1 MLVLS
6 FYGVIELS
14 VALNCL
20 TIRTF
25 WSSPSIYS
33 LAVMSILFIA
43 DEGLP
48 DRSVQIVR
56 QFNVMLSS
64 ITP

>member
-1 MLVLS
+1 MFVLS

-25 WSSPSIYS
+25 WSSLSIY
-33 LAVMSILFIA
+33 LPAVMCILFIA
-43 DEGLP
+43 DVGLP
-48 DRSVQIVR
+48 DRS
-56 QFNVMLSS
+56 
-64 ITP
+64 